1 MKRDIRTDGARINRR
16 GVLLVP
22 AMVAAAASQEQKKT
36 GSSGAWLPKLS
47 ERMGSLD
54 PSALRWLRQLGAQHV
69 VWDAREPDAK
79 GYFTAEEILSAKKTC
94 QDADLALE
102 VMILPNTYQL
112 AMLGQPG
119 RDEQI
124 ENVCRTIR
132 AAGEA
137 GVPTL
142 GWVFWPD
149 FYWDERVGYYPVKAR
164 GGATQRAFDYNR
176 VKDSPPLPEFGV
188 IPEQEMWDRLL
199 YFARPV
205 VAAAEKANVR
215 LALHPCDPPVPVMR
229 GVPRI
234 IHNPEGYLRFFK
246 EVTSPANG
254 MTFCQGTFTEMGTD
268 VLAEIRRFGRMGKI
282 NLVHFRAVRGKI
294 PQYTEVFLDEG
305 DVNMIQAMKTYKE
318 VGYTGPIVS
327 DHSPVVEG
335 DRQGGYVGGRI
346 GTSLAHGYMRA
357 AVQAVNVL

>member
-1 MKRDIRTDGARINRR
+1 M
-16 GVLLVP
+16 
-22 AMVAAAASQEQKKT
+22 
-36 GSSGAWLPKLS
+36 
-47 ERMGSLD
+47 D
-54 PSALRWLRQLGAQHV
+54 PSALRWLRQLGARHV
-69 VWDAREPDAK
+69 VWDARDPDGQ
-79 GYFTAEEILSAKKTC
+79 GYLTTAEIVSAKKSC

-102 VMILPNTYQL
+102 VMIIPNSYQL
-112 AMLGQPG
+112 AMLGRPG

-149 FYWDERVGYYPVKAR
+149 YYWDERVGYYPVEAR
-164 GGATQRAFDYNR
+164 GGAGQRAFDYGR
-176 VKDSPPLPEFGV
+176 VSDAPPFEEFGM
-188 IPEQEMWDRLL
+188 IGEKDMWDRLL
-199 YFARPV
+199 YFAKPIV
-205 VAAAEKANVR
+205 ETAEKAGVR

-229 GVPRI
+229 GVARI
-234 IHNPEGYLRFFK
+234 IHSPEDYIRLFK
-246 EVTSPANG
+246 AVPSPANG
-254 MTFCQGTFTEMGTD
+254 MTFCQGVFTEMGAD

-294 PQYTEVFLDEG
+294 PRYTEVFMDEG

-318 VGYTGPIVS
+318 VGYTGPIAS

-335 DRQGGYVGGRI
+335 DRAGGYVGGRI
-346 GTSLAHGYMRA
+346 GTSLSHGYMRA
-357 AVQAVNVL
+357 AVQAVNTL